1 MPVPTNPSKA
11 MTSDPNLMAL
21 RLDADRRLSTALLWA
36 VFGGIVILALM
47 DIRIAREPGRAA
59 ILLAF
64 RAVWAVATLVSI
76 RSLVTAPDRDT
87 LDRRTSVALFV
98 LLGGMLAL
106 SLLRPPENYAAT
118 RLQVTTVFLGYGG
131 LPLPLRRVFSALLMF
146 SVGCVLILLLYNVGV
161 PAVERDSVIVAF
173 GLSNIVGYLIARRRA
188 ELLESESVLWHTNGE
203 TRQQLAQTL
212 ADLRTLEGIL
222 PICSFC
228 HRIRAE
234 DGTWERLEHYVSDR
248 SEARFS
254 HGFCP
259 ECEAQHYPT

>member
-1 MPVPTNPSKA
+1 
-11 MTSDPNLMAL
+11 MTSDADLMAL
-21 RLDADRRLSTALLWA
+21 RLRADRRLSITLLWA

-47 DIRIAREPGRAA
+47 DVRIAREPGRAA

-87 LDRRTSVALFV
+87 LDRRTSAALFV
-98 LLGGMLAL
+98 LLAGMLAL
-106 SLLRPPENYAAT
+106 SVLRPPENFAAT

-131 LPLPLRRVFSALLMF
+131 LPLSLRRVLLALLAF

-161 PAVERDSVIVAF
+161 SPVERDSVIVAF
-173 GLSNIVGYLIARRRA
+173 ALSNIVGYLIARRRA
-188 ELLESESVLWHTNGE
+188 RLLTNESLLWHTNSQ

-212 ADLRTLEGIL
+212 AELRTLEGIL

-234 DGTWERLEHYVSDR
+234 DGTWEQMERYVSER
-248 SEARFS
+248 SDAQFS